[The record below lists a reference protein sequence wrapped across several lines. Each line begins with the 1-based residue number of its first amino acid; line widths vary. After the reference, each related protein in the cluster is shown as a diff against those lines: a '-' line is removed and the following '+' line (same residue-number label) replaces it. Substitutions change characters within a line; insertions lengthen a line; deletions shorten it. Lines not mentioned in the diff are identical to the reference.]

1 MRAVTVTIGRNVGD
15 DPLPAEA
22 WNDYVAA
29 TRRAFDAAT
38 SERWAIAPY
47 RGSWEGVHE
56 DAMIY
61 FGALIDDPNAA
72 TALRVILANLAGYYG
87 QETVGLAIGTSE
99 LVEATPALVPEGA
112 RS

>member
-1 MRAVTVTIGRNVGD
+1 
-15 DPLPAEA
+15 
-22 WNDYVAA
+22 
-29 TRRAFDAAT
+29 
-38 SERWAIAPY
+38 
-47 RGSWEGVHE
+47 
-56 DAMIY
+56 MIY

-87 QETVGLAIGTSE
+87 QDTVGLAIGTSE